1 MNLCTVHQFRK
12 DWRRFL
18 KYFLYKTKDRG
29 GVYLQSQ
36 VCTDRCSRCVDPH
49 RSHHSDMGLTDT
61 HSSPAHSA
69 VLPSQPDTHSGTF
82 TQSKDVTVT
91 ALACKNADK
100 LEKTMPAYLSEVSAN
115 YQ

>member
-1 MNLCTVHQFRK
+1 
-12 DWRRFL
+12 
-18 KYFLYKTKDRG
+18 
-29 GVYLQSQ
+29 
-36 VCTDRCSRCVDPH
+36 
-49 RSHHSDMGLTDT
+49 MGLTDT